1 MAKAMKGSSMG
12 PGFNPYAAGAKV
24 YGSGRMN
31 PTMGPVDKAGYSE
44 RDRKRK
50 VRLNA
55 LQARMKAGQKKQFA
69 SPNYARFE

>member
-1 MAKAMKGSSMG
+1 MAAT
-12 PGFNPYAAGAKV
+12 GFNPYAAGAKI
-24 YGSGRMN
+24 YGSGRFN

-55 LQARMKAGQKKQFA
+55 LRARVKAGQQKKFA
-69 SPNYARFE
+69 SPNYGRSE

>member
-1 MAKAMKGSSMG
+1 MAKGMKGSSTG
-12 PGFNPYAAGAKV
+12 SGFNPYAAGAKV

-31 PTMGPVDKAGYSE
+31 PTMGPVDKMGYSE

>member
-1 MAKAMKGSSMG
+1 MAAV
-12 PGFNPYAAGAKV
+12 GFNPYAAGAKI
-24 YGSGRMN
+24 YGSGRYN
-31 PTMGPVDKAGYSE
+31 PTMGPVDLTGYAD

-69 SPNYARFE
+69 SANYGRSQ

>member
-1 MAKAMKGSSMG
+1 MAKAMKDPAK

-24 YGSGRMN
+24 YGSGRFN

-55 LQARMKAGQKKQFA
+55 LQARMKAGQSKKFA

>member
-1 MAKAMKGSSMG
+1 MAKVNKSSLG
-12 PGFNPYAAGAKV
+12 EAGFNPYAAGAKV
-24 YGSGRMN
+24 YGGGRFN
-31 PTMGPVDKAGYSE
+31 PTMGPVDRMGYSE